1 MSEFRQAQPP
11 GEARPPARDAQSQED
26 RAEAPDRLPLRDVP
40 LSWPVVES
48 TDIYRGDWV
57 VALRTD
63 TVHRPG
69 RAEDTFRRLVLEDP
83 GAVVVLAV
91 DDEERA
97 VLIHQYR
104 HPVRMRLVELPAGK
118 LDQDGEDALV
128 AAKRELHEEVGL
140 QAREWRH
147 LMTTYASPG
156 ITAETHAIY
165 LARGLEE
172 MDRDFELRHE
182 EAELAV
188 VRVPVAEVLQAVLDG
203 RLADG
208 PLAVA
213 VLAYEAL
220 RARGRL

>member
-11 GEARPPARDAQSQED
+11 G
-26 RAEAPDRLPLRDVP
+26 AERLPLQDVP
-40 LSWPVVES
+40 LSWPVVDS
-48 TDIYRGDWV
+48 AYLHQDDWV

-69 RAEDTFRRLVLEDP
+69 HADDTFRRLVLEDP

-91 DDEERA
+91 DDRDR
-97 VLIHQYR
+97 VVVIHQYR
-104 HPVRMRLVELPAGK
+104 HPVSMRLVELPAGK
-118 LDQDGEDALV
+118 LDQEGEDPLV
-128 AAKRELHEEVGL
+128 AAQRELHEEVGL
-140 QAREWRH
+140 VAREWTH
-147 LMTTYASPG
+147 LMTVYASPG
-156 ITAETHAIY
+156 ITAETHAIF

-172 MDRDFELRHE
+172 AARDFDLHHE

-188 VRVPVAEVLQAVLDG
+188 DRVPLDDLVEAVLSG
-203 RLADG
+203 AVADA

-220 RARGRL
+220 RTRDRLRE